1 MPVFYYRRMRKI
13 GLVESLAYLFVIV
26 TVFQYFINWAAYWE
40 KNYSMSEQL
49 ATQMKKIQKNAA
61 KNKIDKEP
69 YLNDVCRFFR
79 NSRSLSG
86 FSGLDIAQNSLNLS
100 HYLVIF
106 SSLNTDVIYE

>member
-69 YLNDVCRFFR
+69 YLNGVCKFFR

-86 FSGLDIAQNSLNLS
+86 FSGLVIA
-100 HYLVIF
+100 
-106 SSLNTDVIYE
+106 